1 MSHHRHLAWA
11 TSKEW
16 CSAKI
21 SRISMTMLVES
32 TQNPDFGTWKR
43 DDGCHFCWGNRPSDD
58 SKLASD
64 IKEPFR
70 HEAVTGHELWKV
82 WICIDRLSEIYEI
95 YVGWTWTWLDM
106 MATFADMLDRV
117 KFFPGLQSL
126 RHPSWVC
133 RQCGRSQDLKIVCTP
148 WKFDI
153 EYENHDFQKGISYV
167 FRGIHFV
174 RFYSSWF
181 FCGCITGDST
191 CRTFEPRNFEPT
203 VKKRGPS
210 AALRRHVSWS
220 RIEKQQ
226 IPRFTSLI
234 DLLVYL

>member
-82 WICIDRLSEIYEI
+82 WTCIDRLSGIYDI
-95 YVGWTWTWLDM
+95 YVGWTWWQPLLTCW
-106 MATFADMLDRV
+106 TGS
-117 KFFPGLQSL
+117 FFFVPGLQSL

-133 RQCGRSQDLKIVCTP
+133 RQCGRSQDLKIVCTA

-153 EYENHDFQKGISYV
+153 EYEHHDFQKVISYV
-167 FRGIHFV
+167 LVGSILSDFIHLDV
-174 RFYSSWF
+174 

-234 DLLVYL
+234 DL

>member
-82 WICIDRLSEIYEI
+82 WICIDRLSGIYEI
-95 YVGWTWTWLDM
+95 YVGWTWWQNLCWH
-106 MATFADMLDRV
+106 V
-117 KFFPGLQSL
+117 GQGQFFFVPGLQSL

-133 RQCGRSQDLKIVCTP
+133 RQCGRSQDLKHCVYTLEVWHRIWTSWFPKRNLLC
-148 WKFDI
+148 F
-153 EYENHDFQKGISYV
+153 G
-167 FRGIHFV
+167 GIHFV

-181 FCGCITGDST
+181 FLWVYHG
-191 CRTFEPRNFEPT
+191 
-203 VKKRGPS
+203 
-210 AALRRHVSWS
+210 
-220 RIEKQQ
+220 
-226 IPRFTSLI
+226 RFHM
-234 DLLVYL
+234 